1 MEEGTCFASPP
12 VSSSKNTDIQGPCSP
27 QVQLHPTALHVIE
40 ESCQILIETVAVV
53 CKTIR
58 HTSTFIFD
66 DQNRSQVSESLKVS
80 LERNTVFIH
89 LSRNYDEPTACQ
101 LGVRVL

>member
-1 MEEGTCFASPP
+1 MKCKEGRALRLLRFRLVKTQIYR
-12 VSSSKNTDIQGPCSP
+12 D
-27 QVQLHPTALHVIE
+27 QLYPTALHVIE

-58 HTSTFIFD
+58 HTSAFIFD

-89 LSRNYDEPTACQ
+89 LSPNYDEPTACQ